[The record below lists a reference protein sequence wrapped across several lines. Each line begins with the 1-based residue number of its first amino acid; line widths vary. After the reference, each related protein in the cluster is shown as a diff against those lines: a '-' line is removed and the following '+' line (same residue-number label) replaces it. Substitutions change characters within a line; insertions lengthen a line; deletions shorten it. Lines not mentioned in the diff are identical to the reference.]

1 MSILIDI
8 ILPTLFSII
17 LSAIVL
23 PRALQTHFHN
33 KLRFGA
39 IMRNG
44 KFVSRTRYLGGLAF
58 LPIMM
63 ITSGV
68 IMSAAF
74 NLFHP
79 NVAIWIIQMKYI
91 FILMSGMAI
100 LALSGLIDDV
110 SGISRKSKFLSLLAS
125 ACILP
130 IGGLWF
136 NNFYGLFGLYEVP
149 MWFGVPFTI
158 IMVMYLTAMFGLSD
172 GVEGLSAGQAS
183 ITFVVLIIIS
193 YHTHAMLPLFLSCAA
208 LGFTL
213 TFFVINMRRLN
224 SGGVFLGY
232 SGALPIGYLIC
243 VLIMC
248 IYKKKEAYG
257 WADGLV
263 LAAMCTMLMPAWDL
277 IRVLRSRLNDK
288 RDLLTPDRNL
298 YYHKLIRLGLNAT
311 WIIAIII
318 FINVAIAAT
327 SSYMMHIHVNM
338 NILVAV
344 NVLVFI
350 AIQLITNMF
359 INSSTRKKHF
369 KIWRKTYG
377 PKNWDKEE
385 TDDLGDMSIQE
396 AARQILL
403 DQETPHQKVLADC
416 APQMDIIAFIPDG
429 MNAFERNTKRIFDCI
444 VSACCLIVFSPLF
457 LFSYIMIKMDDGG
470 PAIFKQERIGRF
482 GRHFNIY
489 KFRSMRMDAEQDGP
503 QLSHAS
509 GDEDDRLT
517 KAGRFLRAHHLD
529 ELPQL
534 WNVFCGDMA
543 FIGYRP
549 ERLFYIKQIV
559 ERDPRY
565 YMLYQIRPGVT
576 SYATLYN
583 GYCDSLEKMLTRL
596 ELDLFYL
603 KHRSWWFDAK
613 ILFLTFWNITF
624 GKKF

>member
-23 PRALQTHFHN
+23 PKTMYTHFHN
-33 KLRFGA
+33 KYRFG
-39 IMRNG
+39 IEKREG
-44 KFVSRTRYLGGLAF
+44 KIVSRTRYLGGAAF

-63 ITSGV
+63 ITTGV

-79 NVAIWIIQMKYI
+79 RAAIWLQQMRYI
-91 FILMSGMAI
+91 FIMMSGLAI
-100 LALSGLIDDV
+100 LSLVGLIDDLRGL
-110 SGISRKSKFLSLLAS
+110 SQRYKFLCLLLA

-130 IGGLWF
+130 IGGIWV
-136 NNFYGLFGLYEVP
+136 NNFYGMFGLHEVP
-149 MWFGVPFTI
+149 MWFGVPFTVAI
-158 IMVMYLTAMFGLSD
+158 VMYITLMFGLSD
-172 GVEGLSAGQAS
+172 GIEGLSVGQAS
-183 ITFVVLIIIS
+183 ITLGVLIAIS
-193 YHTHAMLPLFLSCAA
+193 FYTHTILPLFLSCAA

-213 TFFVINMRRLN
+213 TFFAINMKRMSN
-224 SGGVFLGY
+224 GGVFLGY
-232 SGALPIGYLIC
+232 SGALPLGYAIC
-243 VLIMC
+243 VMIMY
-248 IYKKKEAYG
+248 IYQTKEQQG

-263 LAAMCTMLMPAWDL
+263 MAVLCTMLMPAWDL
-277 IRVLRSRLNDK
+277 LRVLRSRFNDH
-288 RDLLTPDRNL
+288 RDLLTPDRNMFF
-298 YYHKLIRLGLNAT
+298 HKLMRLGLST
-311 WIIAIII
+311 PTIITIITI
-318 FINVAIAAT
+318 ISLSFAAS
-327 SSYMMHIHVNM
+327 SSYMMYKKVDLTLLM
-338 NILVAV
+338 TV
-344 NVLVFI
+344 NVIIFFT
-350 AIQLITNMF
+350 IQLTTNAF
-359 INSSTRKKHF
+359 INSYNKRKHLKA
-369 KIWRKTYG
+369 WRKTYG
-377 PKNWDKEE
+377 PKNWNAEE
-385 TDDLGDMSIQE
+385 EDDLGEMSIQE
-396 AARQILL
+396 AAQRILL
-403 DQETPHQKVLADC
+403 DQDTPRQKVLADC
-416 APQMDIIAFIPDG
+416 TPNMDIIAFIPDG
-429 MNAFERNTKRIFDCI
+429 MNAFERNSKRVFDCI
-444 VSACCLIVFSPLF
+444 IAACCLVAFSPLF
-457 LFSYIMIKMDDGG
+457 LLSYIMIKMDDGG

-482 GRHFNIY
+482 GRHFYIY
-489 KFRSMRMDAEQDGP
+489 KFRSMRVDAEQNGP

-509 GDEDDRLT
+509 GDEDDRMT

-549 ERLFYIKQIV
+549 ERMFYIKQIV